1 MEPLKAPEPIPGKA
15 EMDINKVRELVQL
28 VEESGIEELE
38 VSHGET
44 TIRIQ
49 KSQIGMPA
57 ATMMAA
63 PAPLAAAPAPVAAAP
78 APAAEAPAAPAAD
91 PARAKYKDVRSPI
104 VGTFYRSPSPTAGP
118 FVSVGDH
125 VTAGQPL
132 CIVEAMKVMNEI
144 EAEFSGT
151 IREVLVEDAT
161 PVEAEAVLFLV
172 DPD

>member
-1 MEPLKAPEPIPGKA
+1 
-15 EMDINKVRELVQL
+15 MDIQKVRELVQL

-38 VSHGET
+38 ISHQDT

-49 KSQIGMPA
+49 KSAIGAFGPAAMMPA
-57 ATMMAA
+57 GFQ
-63 PAPLAAAPAPVAAAP
+63 APAPVAAA
-78 APAAEAPAAPAAD
+78 APATPAVPAVGAPAQDA
-91 PARAKYKDVRSPI
+91 ARAKYRDVRSPI
-104 VGTFYRSPSPTAGP
+104 VGTFYRAPSPTSDA
-118 FVSVGDH
+118 FVNIGDR
-125 VTAGQPL
+125 VASGQTL

-151 IREVLVEDAT
+151 IREVLVEDGN